1 MHFLNSL
8 CKHVLGAPGPVIR
21 QGRKTYWFSWMAFG
35 KKIAP
40 SPQKS
45 WHEAQ
50 ETCQKHCMDLVTID
64 SRKEDRRIKSI
75 ITKHKVYG
83 VWTGGQICQEAG
95 CMLDDSKLTWVW
107 GPTKKVMTHDR

>member
-1 MHFLNSL
+1 
-8 CKHVLGAPGPVIR
+8 
-21 QGRKTYWFSWMAFG
+21 
-35 KKIAP
+35 
-40 SPQKS
+40 
-45 WHEAQ
+45 
-50 ETCQKHCMDLVTID
+50 MDLVTID

-107 GPTKKVMTHDR
+107 GPTKKVMTHNRYVNWSKNGAKGLSQPDDYTKNEGCLAVLNNWYNDGVVWHDLECEDSLPFVCEK